1 VRATTFLVADGVMPQ
16 NEGRGYVLRKILRRA
31 MRHGKKL
38 GVQEPFLFEL
48 VPTVVREMQEAYPE
62 LVLSRELVE
71 RVVRSE
77 EERFRTTLTQGIA
90 ALEEM
95 LSSEKVRETKVLGGS
110 DAFKLYDTFGLPLD
124 LAIDIASESGVRV
137 DEAGFEREME
147 GQRARARESWKK
159 SAAAP
164 DRSVYGDIRGRT
176 ESRFEGY
183 GETQLSDA
191 RIVAIARGGAEV
203 RELREGEEGEVF
215 LDATP
220 FYPEGGGQVGD
231 RGVIAGPDGIADVL
245 GTSAPLSGLI
255 AHRAKVSKGSL
266 SVDQKV
272 SARVDDRSREGAAAH
287 HTITHM
293 LHAALRETLGPHV
306 KQAGSL
312 VAPNRLRFDFSHFAP
327 LTPGE
332 IEQIEGRVTEKI
344 LEDIEV
350 RTAVLPIDE
359 ALKKGAI
366 AFFGEK
372 YGDKVR
378 VVQVADFSLELCGG
392 THLGR
397 TGQAGLF
404 VIVSETS
411 IASGVRRIEALTG
424 TAAVDYLRTQRTLVT
439 EATSTLHVRPE
450 ELPSALERMRDE
462 LKRKEREIES
472 LKMKLAQ
479 GGAGGAAAEAL
490 TKIGSVLVWT
500 PPPLADFDKK
510 QHRQFVDDFK
520 EKHRSE
526 PWIAISTAVNAE
538 KVSLIVEV
546 SPDLV
551 DQVRADQLLKAVSP
565 VIEARGGG
573 KPERAE
579 AGGRFPEK
587 IPELY
592 ERAKEAVRL
601 ALEGQR
607 V

>member
-1 VRATTFLVADGVMPQ
+1 
-16 NEGRGYVLRKILRRA
+16 
-31 MRHGKKL
+31 
-38 GVQEPFLFEL
+38 
-48 VPTVVREMQEAYPE
+48 MQDAYPE
-62 LVLSRELVE
+62 LVLARALVE

-77 EERFRTTLTQGIA
+77 EDRFRTTLTQGIA

-95 LSSEKVRETKVLGGS
+95 LASEEVRRTGTLGGS
-110 DAFKLYDTFGLPLD
+110 SAFKLYDTFGMPLD
-124 LAIDIASESGVRV
+124 LALDIAAESGVRV

-147 GQRARARESWKK
+147 GQRSRARESWKK
-159 SAAAP
+159 SAAVP
-164 DRSVYGDIRGRT
+164 DRSVYGEIRGRSET
-176 ESRFEGY
+176 RSQYY
-183 GETQLSDA
+183 GKTQLSDVT
-191 RIVAIARGGAEV
+191 IVALTREGSEV
-203 RELREGEEGEVF
+203 QELRIGDKGEVF

-231 RGVIAGPDGIADVL
+231 QGVIAGPDGVATVL
-245 GTSAPLSGLI
+245 DTKSPVPGLI
-255 AHRAKVSKGSL
+255 GHKVVVHQGSL
-266 SVDQKV
+266 GLGQKV
-272 SARVDDRSREGAAAH
+272 RAVVDEKWREGAAAH

-312 VAPNRLRFDFSHFAP
+312 VGPGRLRFDFTHFAP

-350 RTAVLPIDE
+350 RTVVLPLDE

-372 YGDKVR
+372 YGEKVR
-378 VVQVADFSLELCGG
+378 VVQVADFSIELCGG

-404 VIVSETS
+404 VIVSESS

-424 TAAVDYLRTQRTLVT
+424 TAAVDYLRSQRALV
-439 EATSTLHVRPE
+439 AGASQSLHVRPE
-450 ELPSALERMRDE
+450 ELPSTLEKMRED
-462 LKRKEREIES
+462 LKRKEREIEA

-479 GGAGGAAAEAL
+479 GGAAGAAAEA
-490 TKIGSVLVWT
+490 TITVGSVLVWT
-500 PPPLADFDKK
+500 PAPLVDFDKK

-520 EKHRSE
+520 EKHRGRS
-526 PWIAISTAVNAE
+526 WVAVSTAVNE
-538 KVSLIVEV
+538 DKVSLIVEV
-546 SPDLV
+546 SADLLE
-551 DQVRADQLLKAVSP
+551 QVRADQLVKAIAP
-565 VIEARGGG
+565 VIEGRGGG
-573 KPERAE
+573 KAERAE
-579 AGGRFPEK
+579 AGGRFPGK

-592 ERAKEAVRL
+592 ERAKQAVRL
-601 ALEGQR
+601 ALEGQH

>member
-1 VRATTFLVADGVMPQ
+1 
-16 NEGRGYVLRKILRRA
+16 
-31 MRHGKKL
+31 
-38 GVQEPFLFEL
+38 
-48 VPTVVREMQEAYPE
+48 
-62 LVLSRELVE
+62 
-71 RVVRSE
+71 
-77 EERFRTTLTQGIA
+77 LTA
-90 ALEEM
+90 
-95 LSSEKVRETKVLGGS
+95 
-110 DAFKLYDTFGLPLD
+110 
-124 LAIDIASESGVRV
+124 
-137 DEAGFEREME
+137 
-147 GQRARARESWKK
+147 
-159 SAAAP
+159 
-164 DRSVYGDIRGRT
+164 
-176 ESRFEGY
+176 
-183 GETQLSDA
+183 
-191 RIVAIARGGAEV
+191 
-203 RELREGEEGEVF
+203 
-215 LDATP
+215 
-220 FYPEGGGQVGD
+220 
-231 RGVIAGPDGIADVL
+231 
-245 GTSAPLSGLI
+245 
-255 AHRAKVSKGSL
+255 
-266 SVDQKV
+266 
-272 SARVDDRSREGAAAH
+272 
-287 HTITHM
+287 
-293 LHAALRETLGPHV
+293 
-306 KQAGSL
+306 
-312 VAPNRLRFDFSHFAP
+312 
-327 LTPGE
+327 GE

-378 VVQVADFSLELCGG
+378 VIQVADFSLELCGG
-392 THLGR
+392 THLSR

-424 TAAVDYLRTQRTLVT
+424 TAAVDYLRTQRTLVA

-479 GGAGGAAAEAL
+479 GGSGAAAAEAL

-510 QHRQFVDDFK
+510 QHRQFVDEFK

-526 PWIAISTAVNAE
+526 SWIAISTAVNAE

-573 KPERAE
+573 KAERAE
-579 AGGRFPEK
+579 AGGRLPEK

-592 ERAKEAVRL
+592 ERAREAVRL
-601 ALEGQR
+601 ALDGQR